1 MVNRQKIILIAIINS
16 MVKTLQICPTMPLK
30 VGIQYLTSAVKIL
43 MLESSVY
50 NLLNVEDLQTSVKA
64 NQLLVQSTA
73 EQFHKFSYCN
83 PTSISFYVS

>member
-1 MVNRQKIILIAIINS
+1 

-30 VGIQYLTSAVKIL
+30 VGMQYLTLAVKIL

-50 NLLNVEDLQTSVKA
+50 DLLNVEDLQTSVKA

-73 EQFHKFSYCN
+73 EQFQNSVN
-83 PTSISFYVS
+83 ATQLLSVSMPAHF